1 MTGAR
6 INDVPS
12 LVGQG
17 RHGEKQQAQRD
28 EAANK
33 HATNTRI
40 LQCERPMARST
51 QHMVRASA
59 RQTSLT
65 LLTGQIE
72 TLG

>member
-40 LQCERPMARST
+40 FTM
-51 QHMVRASA
+51 
-59 RQTSLT
+59 
-65 LLTGQIE
+65 
-72 TLG
+72 